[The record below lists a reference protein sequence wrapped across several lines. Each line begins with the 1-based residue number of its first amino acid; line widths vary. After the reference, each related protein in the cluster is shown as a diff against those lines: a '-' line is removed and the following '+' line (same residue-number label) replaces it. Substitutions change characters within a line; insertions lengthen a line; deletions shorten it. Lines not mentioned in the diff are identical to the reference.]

1 MSIYPYD
8 IYSLDNAP
16 VIPIPSMY
24 WNVVS
29 PEQRIK
35 RMCREICKLSSYAAY
50 LGIELDDTQTE
61 LEALK
66 RAYEEF
72 ETGGFV
78 DKYLEQIEA
87 WINENME
94 RLFSEAAKMVF
105 FGLTLDGHFVAYIP
119 DSWADIDFDT
129 GMVYGTETYGR
140 LILRYDVDST
150 HDVDQEV

>member
-1 MSIYPYD
+1 MIYPYD
-8 IYSLDNAP
+8 LYSLDNAP

-50 LGIELDDTQTE
+50 L
-61 LEALK
+61 
-66 RAYEEF
+66 EEF
-72 ETGGFV
+72 EAGGFI
-78 DKYLEQIEA
+78 DKYLEQVEA

-94 RLFSEAAKMVF
+94 RLFAEAAKMVF

-119 DSWADIDFDT
+119 ESWTDISFDT
-129 GMVYGTETYGR
+129 GMVYGSDTYGR
-140 LILRYDVDST
+140 LILRYDVDSP
-150 HDVDQEV
+150 HDVEQGG

>member
-1 MSIYPYD
+1 MIYPYD

-50 LGIELDDTQTE
+50 LGIELSDTQDE

-72 ETGGFV
+72 EQGGFI
-78 DKYLEQIEA
+78 DAYLEQVET
-87 WINENME
+87 WIDANME
-94 RLFSEAAKMVF
+94 RLFAAAARMVF

-119 DSWADIDFDT
+119 DSWTDISFDT
-129 GMVYGTETYGR
+129 GMVYGTSEYGR
-140 LILRYDVDST
+140 LILRYDVDSP
-150 HDVDQEV
+150 HDVEQ